1 MYFWPQGTDECNDSD
16 IFERIPK
23 LYSIFSHLLNCG
35 RVYHCPRFLPL
46 SLFTPFALCLFSF
59 SPQRGRVYFPNLWPC
74 VWPCDLPWPKEWDAS
89 KRVQVLYWGLKK
101 TCVFSLALLWCDHF
115 HEKNMAQAGPLVQEG
130 WWETH
135 RSANL
140 QHVHKHVSY
149 INAHKLD
156 ATKILWLFVTQ
167 QELTD
172 TLIHHEAGVRKQV
185 DMTVKE
191 KPVFTIGWMWGEREM
206 KWRGQMPSFL
216 FSACCW
222 V

>member
-1 MYFWPQGTDECNDSD
+1 MRYSFSVDSAGQGWTIFHKQLHTLAAWWRFLLVTCQQDEEKGKLFPKDQLIYLLGQVTMYFWPQGTDEYNDSD

-74 VWPCDLPWPKEWDAS
+74 VWPCDLPRPKEWDAS

-140 QHVHKHVSY
+140 QHVHKHVS
-149 INAHKLD
+149 
-156 ATKILWLFVTQ
+156 
-167 QELTD
+167 
-172 TLIHHEAGVRKQV
+172 
-185 DMTVKE
+185 
-191 KPVFTIGWMWGEREM
+191 
-206 KWRGQMPSFL
+206 
-216 FSACCW
+216 
-222 V
+222 